1 MDTYTL
7 EVTAPFVKDPS
18 DEDEEQLSSAL
29 EAVATTHGGIVIV
42 EHSDVLARLSYHR
55 RYLNAVD
62 CAGSVAKVTL
72 FQTSLNFWID
82 IAGARTYL
90 SPSRAFWERSDSPA
104 LSSSGGRPAADC
116 PGRIGTSLGQGIHW
130 PY

>member
-7 EVTAPFVKDPS
+7 EV
-18 DEDEEQLSSAL
+18 L

-62 CAGSVAKVTL
+62 CAGSVAKVAL

-104 LSSSGGRPAADC
+104 WNSGRHAPFQTA
-116 PGRIGTSLGQGIHW
+116 S
-130 PY
+130 